1 MYEIE
6 TELLFPARL
15 ILSLRDLRGKMWRD
29 LVVRVADQ
37 PPKAADMLAF
47 VLLMVRLNGCVTC
60 NMDTY
65 RAMLGCAKCSRQ
77 SVERFRQD
85 DQVLI
90 KKFEKARSEVLS
102 GKIVPTKKG
111 AVIESSK

>member
-15 ILSLRDLRGKMWRD
+15 IYSLRDLRGKLWHE
-29 LVVRVADQ
+29 LIVRVVDQ
-37 PPKAADMLAF
+37 PPKSVDMLAF

-85 DQVLI
+85 DQILI
-90 KKFEKARSEVLS
+90 KQFEKARSEVVV
-102 GKIVPTKKG
+102 GKLTTSKKS
-111 AVIESSK
+111 AVNEGK